1 MSSYL
6 YSALVVSAST
16 LRFFLFAAQEDEG
29 DLTGNEWKGSISG
42 DYKPVLTAQSPVYGP
57 VNDQV
62 LVKNYLEKG
71 RPSGQYPIL
80 RMAACLTCD
89 VKRNRSV
96 LETGVS
102 DRMQHRCEDIL
113 LGTYFDE

>member
-1 MSSYL
+1 M
-6 YSALVVSAST
+6 VSAST

-29 DLTGNEWKGSISG
+29 DLTGNEWKGPISG
-42 DYKPVLTAQSPVYGP
+42 DYKPVLTAQSPVYGL

-62 LVKNYLEKG
+62 LVKNCLEKG
-71 RPSGQYPIL
+71 RPTVSTPYFGWQRAL
-80 RMAACLTCD
+80 HAML
-89 VKRNRSV
+89 KRNRSV